1 MLALLA
7 GRERTLSEYAAALL
21 EAARLALA
29 QATPTD
35 AGVHVL
41 EAVPR

>member
-7 GRERTLSEYAAALL
+7 GRERTLSEYAALL
-21 EAARLALA
+21 EAARLALV